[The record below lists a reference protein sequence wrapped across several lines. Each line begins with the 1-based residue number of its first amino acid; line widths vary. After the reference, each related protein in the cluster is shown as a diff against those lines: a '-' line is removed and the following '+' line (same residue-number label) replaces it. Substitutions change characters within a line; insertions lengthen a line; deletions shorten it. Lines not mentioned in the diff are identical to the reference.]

1 MSLTRATR
9 IKFMAKNSF
18 QKLKILYLL
27 DILRKET
34 DPEHPMT
41 ISAIIARLSENGIEA
56 ERKSLYSDME
66 ALSLFGYDIEKT
78 GQGKATGYYLGER
91 EFELPELKLL
101 ADAVACSKFITEGKS
116 RKLIDKLSSSCS
128 MYGSREL
135 NRNVIVYDRVKT
147 MNEHIYYSVDI
158 IGEAIRNK
166 QRISFLYFDYD
177 PHKKKSYHNGGARS
191 EISPY
196 ALCWQDENYYVVG
209 YYPKYGVVTN
219 FRVDKME
226 KAEISLD
233 ESGVPLRA
241 EPMPKDFDILEYTK
255 KRFSMFS
262 GKDILLKLKVHNSL
276 SGVIIDRFGKG
287 ASLVPYD
294 EEHFTVT
301 QVVSE
306 SPVLLGWIFG
316 FGKKM
321 EILSPE
327 SLRESYL
334 KQLEEM
340 TEMYR

>member
-1 MSLTRATR
+1 MS
-9 IKFMAKNSF
+9 KNSF

-27 DILRKET
+27 DILRRET
-34 DPEHPMT
+34 DPDHPMT
-41 ISAIIARLSENGIEA
+41 ISAIIARLAENGIEA

-66 ALSLFGYDIEKT
+66 ALTVFGYNIEKT
-78 GQGKATGYYLGER
+78 GQGKNTSYYMGER

-116 RKLIDKLSSSCS
+116 RKLIDKLSSFSS
-128 MYGSREL
+128 MYGAREL
-135 NRNVIVYDRVKT
+135 SRNVIVYDRVKT
-147 MNEHIYYSVDI
+147 MNEHIYYSVDVI
-158 IGEAIRNK
+158 NDAIKNK

-177 PHKKKSYHNGGARS
+177 PNKKKKYHNGGARS

-209 YYPKYGVVTN
+209 YYPKYGVVTT

-226 KAEISLD
+226 NTDISLD
-233 ESGVPLRA
+233 ENGAPVKA
-241 EPMPKDFDILEYTK
+241 EPMPKDFNILEYTK
-255 KRFSMFS
+255 KRFNMFS
-262 GKDILLKLKVHNSL
+262 GKDIILRLKVHNSL
-276 SGVIIDRFGKG
+276 SGVIIDRFGKN

-301 QVVSE
+301 QVVTE

-316 FGKKM
+316 FGKKI

-327 SLRESYL
+327 SLREEYL
-334 KQLEEM
+334 KQLEDM
-340 TEMYR
+340 AEMYK